1 MMGEPPKTLK
11 AVSMNYTYVT
21 ALKVIGGIHL
31 PPENEP
37 RVLYENDTCR
47 FTLTTTPDRY
57 LSKVN
62 QGLVAIHL
70 LGRGLFNAEKFP
82 DPVEEIRNGVEAL
95 CKERQRT
102 NGKSTVLI
110 IEEFG
115 KCSAS
120 IGRSMELPGM
130 VLTFDAINKSAIRQA
145 HKDRIEVMKL
155 ALAFESDPPSRF
167 KKLTE
172 GIFLTDD
179 AGRTVYSLTLQGG
192 NVRVLT
198 SSALTDEK
206 TTSIADRYKAAE
218 AASELS
224 SVRRL
229 YAQMAEN
236 EDEPLKAFIFGWS
249 ALEIFISKAFGKF
262 ERHFM
267 EPLLEGAQP
276 RFRQRFFDRMRE
288 VMKDKYRLTD
298 KFSCVTAVLFSGACE
313 RAAEE
318 HMEKFRRLKKMRDKI
333 LHGES
338 FEENELPIHELSGL
352 LRKYVVAYLA
362 EPGARI

>member
-1 MMGEPPKTLK
+1 MIDEQPTTLK
-11 AVSMNYTYVT
+11 AVPMNYTYVT
-21 ALKVIGGIHL
+21 ALRVIGGIRL
-31 PPENEP
+31 PPESDP

-47 FTLTTTPDRY
+47 FTLTTNPDRY
-57 LSKVN
+57 LSKVD
-62 QGLVAIHL
+62 QGSVAGNL
-70 LGRGLFNAEKFP
+70 FLRGLFNAEKFP
-82 DPVEEIRNGVEAL
+82 DPVEAIRNGVEAL
-95 CKERQRT
+95 CKERRGSGG
-102 NGKSTVLI
+102 NPTVLV

-115 KCSAS
+115 KCLTS
-120 IGRSMELPGM
+120 IGHSTELPGI
-130 VLTFDAINKSAIRQA
+130 DKSAIRQA
-145 HKDRIEVMKL
+145 HKVRMEVMKL

-179 AGRTVYSLTLQGG
+179 AGRTVYSLTFHANARL
-192 NVRVLT
+192 LIA
-198 SSALTDEK
+198 SALTDEK

-218 AASELS
+218 IASELS
-224 SVRRL
+224 SVCRL

-249 ALEIFISKAFGKF
+249 ALEIFIAKAFRKF
-262 ERHFM
+262 EHHFM
-267 EPLLEGAQP
+267 KPLLEGAQP
-276 RFRQRFFDRMRE
+276 RFRQRFLDRMRE

-298 KFSCVTAVLFSGACE
+298 KFSCVTAVLFSDACE
-313 RAAEE
+313 QAAEE
-318 HMEKFRRLKKMRDKI
+318 NMKTFQRLKKTRDEI
-333 LHGES
+333 LHGGS